1 MLKRENIFFEYL
13 EQFNQRM
20 SVKSASLKP
29 LELVHVRSKFSSLF
43 KKLLSNHFQED
54 KELGSWFGSLLP
66 IISLMD
72 NCQP

>member
-13 EQFNQRM
+13 EQFNLRM